1 MYRQVILILSLG
13 GLFSTLSLVAIR
25 VVSKIDQVH
34 QHPLP
39 SSRILRTNS
48 NEDEKIST
56 HNDELDES
64 FGTHEREIDGSLT
77 TLCRPRHI
85 HLSIGRNQ
93 NSTHSS
99 MTATFSFLPNCAH
112 QVGSLARG
120 AVQMG
125 LNSRDMSQWFI
136 GDKNDAQSYN
146 ASLTRH
152 QLKHSKHGET
162 HYYSDVIYHIE
173 MNGLKPGTRYHYR
186 CLLLIVHDDGNQILS
201 QSDDWTFLTAPTPG
215 HWYPPPLDR
224 SVKFAVLGDLAARPH
239 SRETVKN
246 LEEISLSGDRVDSLE
261 QTFHN
266 DHNKGIDCILLAG
279 DISYANG
286 DHAIWDDW
294 MDMMSDYTFF
304 KSIPVQVA
312 LGNHDLDHKDTLE
325 VGTAYE
331 KRFRMPQ
338 VQPAIR
344 DLATNDLF
352 YKGETPD
359 MEYFQ
364 ARTFVPY
371 EWGNAYYSFVFGPSK
386 HIVLSSYSSFFPGSI
401 QHDWLLSELDR
412 VDRSITPWLIVMLH
426 CPLYSTFHDHNREIF
441 MSEARVHLE
450 PIFVRH
456 RVNFVMAGH
465 LHSYMRTV
473 PTIDSK
479 PDPRGPI
486 HIIQGNGGRQANEPY
501 VNDTAAEEWIKI
513 RDHSMYGY
521 GTLELFNRTHARWKW
536 VKTGFNAEDEGG
548 LHVRFQPDFSL
559 NDEVWVVNQLY
570 VDDDPTPDESL
581 DM

>member
-1 MYRQVILILSLG
+1 MWEN
-13 GLFSTLSLVAIR
+13 A
-25 VVSKIDQVH
+25 
-34 QHPLP
+34 
-39 SSRILRTNS
+39 
-48 NEDEKIST
+48 
-56 HNDELDES
+56 
-64 FGTHEREIDGSLT
+64 
-77 TLCRPRHI
+77 
-85 HLSIGRNQ
+85 
-93 NSTHSS
+93 
-99 MTATFSFLPNCAH
+99 
-112 QVGSLARG
+112 
-120 AVQMG
+120 
-125 LNSRDMSQWFI
+125 RDMSRQLFI
-136 GDKNDAQSYN
+136 GDASGAHSYN

-162 HYYSDVIYHIE
+162 HYYSDIIYHIE
-173 MNGLKPGTRYHYR
+173 MYGLKPGSRYYYR
-186 CLLLIVHDDGNQILS
+186 CLLLSVRDDNDHKILA
-201 QSDDWTFLTAPTPG
+201 QSEDWTFLTPPAPG

-246 LEEISLSGDRVDSLE
+246 LDEISLKGDGADSLE

-266 DHNKGIDCILLAG
+266 HHNKGIDCILLAG
-279 DISYANG
+279 DISYADG
-286 DHAIWDDW
+286 DHSIWDDW

-304 KSIPVQVA
+304 KSIPLQVA

-338 VQPAIR
+338 VRPAIR
-344 DLATNDLF
+344 DLATSDLF

-364 ARTFVPY
+364 AKTFVPY

-386 HIVLSSYSSFFPGSI
+386 HIVLSSYSSFLPGSI
-401 QHDWLLSELDR
+401 QHQWLLSELDH

-426 CPLYSTFHDHNREIF
+426 CPLYSTFHDHHREIF
-441 MSEARVHLE
+441 MTDARVHLE

-456 RVNFVMAGH
+456 RVNFVVAGH

-473 PTIDSK
+473 PTINSK

-501 VNDTAAEEWIKI
+501 MNDTVAEEWIKI

-548 LHVRFQPDFSL
+548 LHGRFQPEFSL
-559 NDEVWVVNQLY
+559 NDDVWVTNQLY
-570 VDDDPTPDESL
+570 VDDDPIPNESL
-581 DM
+581 EM

>member
-1 MYRQVILILSLG
+1 MVGENPQDLSQL
-13 GLFSTLSLVAIR
+13 L
-25 VVSKIDQVH
+25 
-34 QHPLP
+34 
-39 SSRILRTNS
+39 
-48 NEDEKIST
+48 
-56 HNDELDES
+56 
-64 FGTHEREIDGSLT
+64 
-77 TLCRPRHI
+77 
-85 HLSIGRNQ
+85 
-93 NSTHSS
+93 
-99 MTATFSFLPNCAH
+99 
-112 QVGSLARG
+112 
-120 AVQMG
+120 
-125 LNSRDMSQWFI
+125 FI
-136 GDKNDAQSYN
+136 GNTANDAQSYN

-173 MNGLKPGTRYHYR
+173 LNGLKPGTRYHYR
-186 CLLLIVHDDGNQILS
+186 CLLLEHDVDDEHDNDNNHGILS
-201 QSDDWTFLTAPTPG
+201 QSEDWTFLTPPAPG

-246 LEEISLSGDRVDSLE
+246 LEEVSLTGDVVGTAESSSSSSLE
-261 QTFHN
+261 QAFHSE
-266 DHNKGIDCILLAG
+266 HNKGIDCILLAG
-279 DISYANG
+279 DISYADG
-286 DHAIWDDW
+286 DHSIWDDW
-294 MDMMSDYTFF
+294 MDMMSEHAFF

-344 DLATNDLF
+344 NLANNDLF

-364 ARTFVPY
+364 AKTFVPY

-386 HIVLSSYSSFFPGSI
+386 HIVLSSYSSFLPGSI
-401 QHDWLLSELDR
+401 QHEWLLSELER
-412 VDRSITPWLIVMLH
+412 VDRSITPWLIIMLH
-426 CPLYSTFHDHNREIF
+426 CPLYSTFHDHHREVFIT
-441 MSEARVHLE
+441 EARVHLE

-456 RVNFVMAGH
+456 RVNFVVAGH

-479 PDPRGPI
+479 PDPKGPI

-501 VNDTAAEEWIKI
+501 INDTVAEEWIKI

-548 LHVRFQPDFSL
+548 LHGRFQPDFSL
-559 NDEVWVVNQLY
+559 NDEVWVTNQLY
-570 VDDDPTPDESL
+570 VDDDPIPDESL
-581 DM
+581 EM